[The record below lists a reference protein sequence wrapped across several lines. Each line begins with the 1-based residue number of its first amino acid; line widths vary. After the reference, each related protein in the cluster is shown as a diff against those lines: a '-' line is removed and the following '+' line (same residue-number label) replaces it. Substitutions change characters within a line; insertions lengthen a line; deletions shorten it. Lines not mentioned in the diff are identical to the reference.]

1 MHLSTRTLDT
11 PIGRVALG
19 TSEDGLYCAW
29 FGASLPAGVRGTPT
43 AASERLVAQA
53 ADELTAYF
61 AGDLTEF
68 AVPVDLNGSSAFAR
82 EVLAAVAAVPY
93 GTTATYHAI
102 ALTIGKPQAVRAVG
116 RANATN
122 PVPLVVP
129 CHRIV
134 GSDGSLTGY
143 GGGLPAKRW
152 LLDHEANTLWQ

>member
-11 PIGRVALG
+11 PIGHVALG
-19 TSEDGLYCAW
+19 TTEDGLRYAW
-29 FGASLPAGVRGTPT
+29 FGANLPENVRGTPT
-43 AASERLVAQA
+43 AESDRQLAHAV
-53 ADELTAYF
+53 DELTAYF

-68 AVPVDLNGSSAFAR
+68 TLQVDLNGSSTFAR
-82 EVLAAVAAVPY
+82 EVLGAVAAVPY

-152 LLDHEANTLWQ
+152 LLDHEANTLWR